1 MQSPCHAYCQ
11 RCSKHYPDKSILQE
25 HYRARHYHCDICDQ
39 VCRPP
44 LCVNTEYSSGF
55 HPHGAGARLSTRS
68 TLAPPSEASR
78 PILCELQAHIRGCQ
92 RALRA
97 PPFPPD
103 SEQSLRADALRAR
116 YLSGARDRRK
126 RGRGLRGRPRGSL
139 GGSEPS
145 HRRYFKFRDNY
156 TGEDTGGVGDRT
168 RVERRRVRM
177 LLVPPHIPRTLLPQ
191 SAPAQSRSR
200 SYAISLS
207 GGGKGCEAEFGT
219 LSGLWQHMESER
231 CNVRRFRKELEA
243 VVEESLENGM
253 RMLRAS

>member
-1 MQSPCHAYCQ
+1 MQSPRHAYCQ

-116 YLSGARDRRK
+116 YLSGARDHRK

-139 GGSEPS
+139 GGSEPT

-156 TGEDTGGVGDRT
+156 TGEGGVGDRT

-177 LLVPPHIPRTLLPQ
+177 LLVPPHIPRTLLLNQHLHSRAHAHTPYRC
-191 SAPAQSRSR
+191 PAV
-200 SYAISLS
+200 
-207 GGGKGCEAEFGT
+207 GKGCEAEFGT

-243 VVEESLENGM
+243 VVEESLDGM